1 MDILWLT
8 FLALSCGIFC
18 YLGWGWTISVHCS
31 EWTQKAAWFHIPA
44 WGRDLHGVQLVPK
57 TKDFPT
63 SHQVLPRNWDARCP
77 SEMDSLAWQR
87 QWELC
92 LRSRIWPRQY
102 VEFYTISFYTQIF
115 LLCSRTKSAFTECL
129 LPNLR
134 MRIRATRH
142 HNSSGWLHLAMAL
155 ETPDQSNPWRLQT
168 LSRGSISQPKER

>member
-8 FLALSCGIFC
+8 FLALSCGIFW
-18 YLGWGWTISVHCS
+18 YLGWGWAISVHCS

-87 QWELC
+87 QWGLC

-102 VEFYTISFYTQIF
+102 VKIFYHFNLHLGQKVSLIN
-115 LLCSRTKSAFTECL
+115 ECL
-129 LPNLR
+129 LSKLR

-155 ETPDQSNPWRLQT
+155 ETPDQSNPRRLQT
-168 LSRGSISQPKER
+168 LSRGSISQPKERQS